1 LSTRLISGNPPT
13 ETSIKAKELLARVF
27 GYADFRGDQA
37 AIVEHVTNGGDA
49 LVLMPTGGGK
59 SVCYQIPALLRPGL
73 TVVISPLIALMQNQ
87 VAQLQGF
94 GVAAA
99 ALNSGIDADSAREVY
114 YRIRQGTLK
123 LLYVS
128 PERLL
133 MDGMVSFLSEVGIS
147 LIAIDEAHCVSQ
159 WGHDFRPEYQKLSA
173 LAELFPDTPRLALTA
188 TADERTRSEIAE
200 VLSLQAAPLFV
211 SSFDRPNLRL
221 SVVEKI
227 DPTRQLL
234 RFLSAHP
241 GESGIVYA
249 LSRKRVD
256 ELSAKLN
263 EAGVRA
269 LPYHAGLD
277 IQQRSQNQAL
287 FLSDEKIVM
296 VATIAFGM
304 GIDKPDVRFVA
315 HVDLPKSMEGYYQE
329 IGRAGRD
336 GGAAYAWMCY
346 GLADLVQLKRFIEE
360 STAAEARKRYE
371 RSQLDA
377 LLAYAESAGCRR
389 VPLLQHFGQHFQAP
403 CGNCDRCINP
413 VQQIDATEA
422 ARQMLSAIHRTG
434 QKFGA
439 IYVIAVLRGA
449 LTEQV
454 ERFGHQQLS
463 VFGLGK
469 SWSEDRWRALA
480 RQLIAQGMVGIDHEG
495 FGALK
500 LTDRCRPLLRGEQ
513 SFLMA
518 KEIEPETLP
527 RSKKKRAEPGHFASK
542 SDPLMEALRVWRKAT
557 ATEQKVPPFVVF
569 HDGTLLAITAARPKT
584 LRALSEISGLGEK
597 KLERYGT
604 AVLKIVSAN

>member
-1 LSTRLISGNPPT
+1 MSTVILKQAR
-13 ETSIKAKELLARVF
+13 EVLARVF
-27 GYADFRGDQA
+27 GYEDFRGEQA
-37 AIVEHVTNGGDA
+37 AIVEHVTRGGHA

-59 SVCYQIPALLRPGL
+59 SLCYQIPALLRQGL
-73 TVVISPLIALMQNQ
+73 TIVISPLIALMQNQ

-99 ALNSGIDADSAREVY
+99 ALNSSVDTERAREVY
-114 YRIRQGTLK
+114 FRIRQGTLK

-133 MDGMVSFLSEVGIS
+133 MDGMVSFLSEVGVS

-159 WGHDFRPEYQKLSA
+159 WGHDFRPEYQKLSV

-188 TADERTRSEIAE
+188 TADERTRAEIAQ
-200 VLSLQAAPLFV
+200 VLGLTDAPLFV

-256 ELSAKLN
+256 ELTAKLN

-269 LPYHAGLD
+269 LAYHAGLD
-277 IQQRSQNQAL
+277 SQQRSQNQAQ

-336 GGAAYAWMCY
+336 GEPAYAWMCY

-360 STAAEARKRYE
+360 STAPEARKRYE

-377 LLAYAESAGCRR
+377 LLAYSESSGCRR

-403 CGNCDRCINP
+403 CGNCDRCLHP
-413 VQQIDATEA
+413 VLQVDATEA

-449 LTEQV
+449 QTEQV
-454 ERFGHQQLS
+454 ERFNHQQLS

-469 SWSEDRWRALA
+469 SWSEDRWRALV
-480 RQLIAQGMVGIDHEG
+480 RQLIARGMVEIDHEG

-500 LTDRCRPLLRGEQ
+500 LTERCRPLLRGEQ
-513 SFLMA
+513 AFLMA
-518 KEIEPETLP
+518 KELEAEAPV
-527 RSKKKRAEPGHFASK
+527 RGKKKRAEPSSTTSK
-542 SDPLMEALRVWRKAT
+542 SDPLMEALRTWRKDT

-569 HDGTLLAITAARPKT
+569 HDGTLLAIVAARPKT
-584 LRALSEISGLGEK
+584 LSALAKISGLGEK
-597 KLERYGT
+597 KLERYGA
-604 AVLKIVSAN
+604 AVLKIMKNVN

>member
-1 LSTRLISGNPPT
+1 MSTVILNRAQ
-13 ETSIKAKELLARVF
+13 EVLARVF
-27 GYADFRGDQA
+27 GYEDFRGEQA
-37 AIVEHVTNGGDA
+37 AIVEHVTSGGHA

-59 SVCYQIPALLRPGL
+59 SLCYQIPALLRRGL
-73 TVVISPLIALMQNQ
+73 TIVISPLIALMQNQ

-99 ALNSGIDADSAREVY
+99 ALNSSVDTESSREVY
-114 YRIRQGTLK
+114 FRIRQGTLK

-133 MDGMVSFLSEVGIS
+133 MDGMVSFLIDVGVS

-159 WGHDFRPEYQKLSA
+159 WGHDFRPEYQKLSV

-188 TADERTRSEIAE
+188 TADERTRAEIAQ
-200 VLSLQAAPLFV
+200 VLGLIDAPLFV

-256 ELSAKLN
+256 ELTAKLN

-269 LPYHAGLD
+269 LAYHAGLD
-277 IQQRSQNQAL
+277 SQQRSQNQAQ

-336 GGAAYAWMCY
+336 GGPAYAWMCY

-360 STAAEARKRYE
+360 SSAPEARKRYE

-377 LLAYAESAGCRR
+377 LLAYAESTGCRR
-389 VPLLQHFGQHFQAP
+389 VPLLQHFGQPFTAP
-403 CGNCDRCINP
+403 CGNCDRCLHP
-413 VQQIDATEA
+413 VQQVDATES

-449 LTEQV
+449 QTEQV
-454 ERFGHQQLS
+454 ERFNHQQLS

-469 SWSEDRWRALA
+469 NWSEDRWRALV
-480 RQLIAQGMVGIDHEG
+480 RQLIARGMVEIDHEG

-500 LTDRCRPLLRGEQ
+500 LTERCRPLLRGEQ
-513 SFLMA
+513 TFQMA
-518 KEIEPETLP
+518 KEVEAEAPV
-527 RSKKKRAEPGHFASK
+527 RGKKKRAEPGNSAIK
-542 SDPLMEALRVWRKAT
+542 SDPLMEALRVWRKET

-569 HDGTLLAITAARPKT
+569 HDGTLLAIVAARPKT
-584 LRALSEISGLGEK
+584 LSALAKISGLGEK
-597 KLERYGT
+597 KLERYGD
-604 AVLKIVSAN
+604 AVLRIVKAGG